1 MKRMLLFLGFSA
13 VLIATGPGLGA
24 QFTVTSTEDSGAGT
38 LRQVI
43 LDANTHAGPDTIVFR
58 IPIADPGLDLST
70 GAWNIRP
77 LSELPPFLDRG
88 TLVDGGTQTASI
100 GSDSNPK
107 GPEIVIDGGSA
118 GNASGLILSGSGH
131 TIRNCVVHRFRYR
144 QVYITGD
151 SNHVAGCYLGCD
163 PTGTVSMGV
172 SDGGLLIEDGDRN
185 RIGGSGIPDR
195 NVIGGNS
202 DEGLE
207 ITYLSSDNR
216 VEGNYIGVRADG
228 SGALSNGKGVAL
240 TNGVRSNIIGPG
252 NVISGNR
259 QNGILITGTGTTLN
273 SVVGNLIGPAPGG
286 SRSIGNGDD
295 GILLIGVSANRIGGP
310 GDSGRNI
317 ISGNLFSGIVLRG
330 ERCDSNRV
338 QGNCIGLDG
347 TGRTAMSNGENG
359 ITVTMGPKHNRIGGS
374 AEGEA
379 NVIGGNLGNG
389 VQIYGI
395 GTRENLVIGN
405 RIGTAADGVSP
416 AANFQEGVSVSSGAV
431 GNRVGPLNTIA
442 FNQGNGVSIAKSGT
456 IANAVTWNSI
466 HSNGRLGIRTSEGG
480 NLDLDP
486 PVLTSLNPVTGTA
499 PAGSRVEIFSDST
512 DEGRKFEAAVT
523 ADASGHFT
531 WPGVPSGPYVT
542 ATLTDTAGNTSE
554 FSAAFLLTAVP
565 EERTGPPASF
575 FLAQNRPNPFN
586 PATVIRFG
594 LRTAGRV
601 EIRVFDVT
609 GRRVATPVS
618 GFRPSGE
625 YEVAFDGS
633 GLPSGVYVLRM
644 DAAGFTAVRK
654 MVMMD

>member
-1 MKRMLLFLGFSA
+1 MKRGLLFLGITVMMLRPDLA
-13 VLIATGPGLGA
+13 RGGWV
-24 QFTVTSTEDSGAGT
+24 TVTGTGDAGPGT
-38 LRQVI
+38 LRQAI
-43 LDANTHAGPDTIVFR
+43 LDANAHAGPDTIVFR

-77 LSELPPFLDRG
+77 LSELPQFLDRG
-88 TLVDGGTQTASI
+88 THMDGGTQTASI

-118 GNASGLILSGSGH
+118 GNASGLLLSGSGH

-144 QVYITGD
+144 QTYITGD
-151 SNHVAGCYLGCD
+151 SNRVAGCYLGCD
-163 PTGTVSMGV
+163 PTGTASMGV
-172 SDGGLLIEDGDRN
+172 SDGGLLIEDGHRN
-185 RIGGSGIPDR
+185 VIGGPAVSDR
-195 NVIGGNS
+195 NVIGGNT
-202 DEGLE
+202 DEGIE
-207 ITYLSSDNR
+207 ITYLSSGNR

-228 SGALSNGKGVAL
+228 SGALSNGKGVSL
-240 TNGVRSNIIGPG
+240 TNGVRSNVIGPG

-259 QNGILITGTGTTLN
+259 QNGILVTGTGTTLN
-273 SVVGNLIGPAPGG
+273 SIVGNLVGPAPGG

-295 GILLIGVSANRIGGP
+295 GVLLIGVSANRIGGP

-338 QGNCIGLDG
+338 QGNFIGLDA
-347 TGRTAMSNGENG
+347 TGRAAMGNGENG
-359 ITVTMGPKHNRIGGS
+359 ITVTTGPKQNRIGGS
-374 AEGEA
+374 ADGEA

-405 RIGTAADGVSP
+405 RIGTTADGSSP
-416 AANFQEGVSVSSGAV
+416 APNSQEGVSVSSGAV
-431 GNRVGPLNTIA
+431 GNRIGPLNTIA
-442 FNQGNGVSIAKSGT
+442 FNQGNGVSVAKSGT

-466 HSNGRLGIRTSEGG
+466 HSNGKRGIRTTEGG

-486 PVLTSLNPVTGTA
+486 PVLASVNPVTGTA
-499 PAGSRVEIFSDST
+499 LAGSRVELFSDST

-523 ADASGHFT
+523 ADAAGNFT
-531 WPGVPSGPYVT
+531 WAGTPSGPCVT

-554 FSAAFLLTAVP
+554 FSAAFLVTAVP
-565 EERTGPPASF
+565 EERTSPPASF
-575 FLAQNRPNPFN
+575 FLAQNSPNPFN

-609 GRRVATPVS
+609 GRLVASPVS
-618 GFRPSGE
+618 GRYPAGE
-625 YEVAFDGS
+625 FEVTFDGA
-633 GLPSGVYVLRM
+633 GLPSGVFILRM

-654 MVMMD
+654 MVMME